1 MHKDMDRDNG
11 GRLYFPVHGVLESGM
26 SYSRVNYAKRYCEGG
41 GDENNQRDGWK
52 RSEGALQ

>member
-26 SYSRVNYAKRYCEGG
+26 YIAELARLTGIVKGMEMRITKET
-41 GDENNQRDGWK
+41 DGRGRK
-52 RSEGALQ
+52 E